1 MYVLDLL
8 KKVSFFVAL
17 AEDVLSTIPSL
28 SQRMEYL
35 RGQGYPVIGGGTGRV
50 VFEKSPESVIK
61 LAWNDA
67 GIAQN
72 KNELDTIKRYQNSGF
87 VPLLFSAASDS
98 SWLELENIKQLR
110 YLNEF
115 EKATNG
121 IKWKDWLDALYAL
134 KNGYNLADVNV
145 PNESEEIVKKSPRL
159 GLDPLQVWQLVQR
172 VKANPIF
179 SQLLKFIE
187 SSGLVPD
194 EFATGMDHFGTNT
207 NGQLKLLDLGFT
219 PEIIETY
226 YDQERPQFS
235 EVENPEWDFHVD
247 PEQLRDTVY

>member
-1 MYVLDLL
+1 
-8 KKVSFFVAL
+8 
-17 AEDVLSTIPSL
+17 
-28 SQRMEYL
+28 MEYL
-35 RGQGYPVIGGGTGRV
+35 RSQGYPVIGGGTGRV

-72 KNELDTIKRYQNSGF
+72 KNELDTIKKYQNSSF
-87 VPLLFSAASDS
+87 VPFLFSAAPDS
-98 SWLELENIKQLR
+98 SWLELENVKQLR

-121 IKWKDWLDALYAL
+121 IKWLAWLDALFAL
-134 KNGYNLADVNV
+134 KKGYNISKARSPD
-145 PNESEEIVKKSPRL
+145 EAEKIAKEINK
-159 GLDPLQVWQLVQR
+159 DPLQVWQLIQKVN
-172 VKANPIF
+172 ANPIF
-179 SQLLKFIE
+179 AQLLSFIE
-187 SSGLVPD
+187 SSGLIPD
-194 EFATGMDHFGTNT
+194 EFGTGLDHFGMNT